1 MSVTLAKRLIS
12 ASEYHKMAEVGILTP
27 EDKVELLNGE
37 IIKMSP
43 IGSLHAGYLNIL
55 NELFTD
61 ELGKK
66 VHVQTQSPVRL
77 SKFSEPEPDL
87 MILKRRK
94 DHYLTR
100 LPRPKDVYLV
110 VEVSDTTLEKD
121 RLIKAPLYAK
131 AGISEYWIVNV
142 VDKQLEI
149 FSNPRDGKY
158 EQESI
163 TKSKKIA
170 YFAAF
175 DINIKASDVFIL
187 SNLP

>member
-1 MSVTLAKRLIS
+1 MTVTLARRLIS
-12 ASEYHKMAEVGILTP
+12 VVEYHKMAEVGILTS

-43 IGSLHAGYLNIL
+43 IGSLHAGYVNIL

-61 ELGKK
+61 ALGKK
-66 VHVQTQSPVRL
+66 VHVQTQSPVSL
-77 SKFSEPEPDL
+77 GKFSEPEPDL

-100 LPRPKDVYLV
+100 LPRPKDVYMV

-121 RLIKAPLYAK
+121 RKVKAPLYAK
-131 AGISEYWIVNV
+131 AGIPEYWILNV
-142 VDKQLEI
+142 IEKQLEL
-149 FSNPRDGKY
+149 FSNPQNGKY

-163 TKSKKIA
+163 IKGKNLA
-170 YFAAF
+170 HFDAF
-175 DINIKASDVFIL
+175 DIDIKASDVFIL